1 MSGPDGEQGPGAP
14 AEVAGR
20 PAGREVRFRP
30 MVEGDLPAVM
40 AVEQSLFPEDAW
52 SEALMRA
59 EITGQPANRCYLV
72 GAAGMQVVAYAGL
85 AVAGGEGDVQT
96 IAVAP
101 EYQGRGVGTALLAA
115 LLEEAAARGCRE
127 VFLDV
132 RADNDR
138 ARSLYERFG
147 FEAVG
152 RRVGYYQPSGTD
164 AVVMRLT
171 DLRRREVTGRG

>member
-1 MSGPDGEQGPGAP
+1 MSGPDGESPGASR
-14 AEVAGR
+14 EVAGG
-20 PAGREVRFRP
+20 PAGREVRLRA
-30 MVEGDLPAVM
+30 MVERDLPAVM
-40 AVEQSLFPEDAW
+40 ALERILFPEDAW
-52 SEALMRA
+52 SEALMRG
-59 EITGQPANRCYLV
+59 EITRQPERRSYLV
-72 GAAGMQVVAYAGL
+72 GVVGTQVVAYAGL

-138 ARSLYERFG
+138 ARALYERFG

-152 RRVGYYQPSGTD
+152 RRAGYYQPSGTD

-171 DLRRREVTGRG
+171 DTRRREVTGCG